1 MIGDR
6 AGLARN
12 ICYPP
17 RTGHGMGMRQMI
29 PETDNAVEKIFSPK
43 VSRTYELV
51 NHVLTFGCDVWWRRK
66 MTRLATSG
74 GGTEWADLCTG
85 TGETA
90 VYLRRL
96 APEGTTVHAVD
107 FSRAM
112 MEQAMKKPEGKEI
125 DFVVADVKDLP
136 FEDSSLDLITMSF
149 ATRNINLSRDVL
161 TKTFA
166 EYHRV
171 LKPGGRFVNL
181 ETSQPPYRLTRTIFH
196 GFVKGLVRPV
206 GALLSGARPAYAYL
220 SHTIPR
226 FYTPEELA
234 GVLRD
239 AGFVDVSFKRLMFGA
254 AAIHVSHKE

>member
-1 MIGDR
+1 MVWVSVE
-6 AGLARN
+6 
-12 ICYPP
+12 
-17 RTGHGMGMRQMI
+17 MI

-51 NHVLTFGCDVWWRRK
+51 NHVLTLGCDVLWRRR
-66 MTRLATSG
+66 MARLAASG

-96 APEGTTVHAVD
+96 APESTTVHAVD

-112 MEQAMKKPEGKEI
+112 MAEAMKKPEGQEI
-125 DFVVADVKDLP
+125 DFIVADVKALP
-136 FEDSSLDLITMSF
+136 FDDSSLDLITMSF
-149 ATRNINLSRDVL
+149 ATRNINLGRDVL
-161 TKTFA
+161 TRTFA
-166 EYHRV
+166 EYQRV

-181 ETSQPPYRLTRTIFH
+181 ETSQPPNRLVRTLMH
-196 GFVKGLVRPV
+196 TFVKGLVKPV

-226 FYTPEELA
+226 FYPAEELA
-234 GVLRD
+234 TILGD
-239 AGFVDVSFKRLMFGA
+239 AGFEKVTFKRLLCGA
-254 AAIHVSHKE
+254 AAIHEAVR